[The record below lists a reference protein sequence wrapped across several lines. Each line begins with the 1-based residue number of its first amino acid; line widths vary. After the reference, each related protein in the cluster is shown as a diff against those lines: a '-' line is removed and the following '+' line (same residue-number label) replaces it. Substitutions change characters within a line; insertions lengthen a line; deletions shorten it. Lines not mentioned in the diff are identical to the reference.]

1 LGDLATELP
10 IKDHCGPGA
19 DTWMR
24 LPISLAMTIRGIVS
38 ELFFEFLF
46 FRGSNQRLAVGG

>member
-1 LGDLATELP
+1 
-10 IKDHCGPGA
+10 
-19 DTWMR
+19 MR

-46 FRGSNQRLAVGG
+46 FRGSNQRLAVSNWQWAKASERLNVENRPSPG